1 MLGIGLLI
9 IGAGLY
15 VGNQGTQ
22 ILFPVAQVTG
32 LMSQGV
38 SITPIISST
47 LLSVPASNYTYL
59 TTNLKENIRTSGLL
73 QVEGG
78 SEIGFYVMNEG
89 NFSAWSHGYPSV
101 TNLAK
106 PDAINYNF
114 TFVPDVSEVYYFVF
128 SNQDPVHKN
137 VLFTL
142 KTVESTTIPSPFI
155 QYADFEMLM
164 LGVLLT
170 IVAVKTGKKHPKYQ
184 EPKDESNERVV
195 NCKFCGEELMAGE
208 LFCSKCGRSQS

>member
-1 MLGIGLLI
+1 MRWLMLIIGLLI

-22 ILFPVAQVTG
+22 ILIPVAQVTG
-32 LMSQGV
+32 LVSQGV
-38 SITPIISST
+38 SVTPVISST
-47 LLSVPASNYTYL
+47 LLSVPASNYTYS
-59 TTNLKENIRTSGLL
+59 TANLKENIRTTGLL

-89 NFSAWSHGYPSV
+89 NFSQWSHGYPSV
-101 TNLAK
+101 TSVAK

-114 TFVPDVSEVYYFVF
+114 TFAPDVSGAYYFVF

-155 QYADFEMLM
+155 QYADFEMLI

-170 IVAVKTGKKHPKYQ
+170 IVAVKTGKKPPKYRS
-184 EPKDESNERVV
+184 EEDVALK
-195 NCKFCGEELMAGE
+195 CKFCGKKLMTGE
-208 LFCSKCGRSQS
+208 MFCSKCGRSQS

>member
-1 MLGIGLLI
+1 MRWLMLGIGLLI

-22 ILFPVAQVTG
+22 ILIPVAQVTG
-32 LMSQGV
+32 LASQGV

-59 TTNLKENIRTSGLL
+59 TANLKENTRTSGLL

-78 SEIGFYVMNEG
+78 SEIGFYVMNDG

-101 TNLAK
+101 TSLAK
-106 PDAINYNF
+106 PDAISYNF
-114 TFVPDVSEVYYFVF
+114 TFTPDMSGVYYFVF

-155 QYADFEMLM
+155 QYADVELLM
-164 LGVLLT
+164 LGVILT
-170 IVAVKTGKKHPKYQ
+170 IVAVRTGKKHPKYTS
-184 EPKDESNERVV
+184 EDEGEVK
-195 NCKFCGEELMAGE
+195 CKFCGKKLITGE
-208 LFCSKCGRSQS
+208 MFCSKCGRSQN